1 MCNSPVE
8 KRSVQILSSRPGVC
22 GRENN
27 FCLSIIQHADSRA
40 LFVSALD
47 NLVAATED
55 SATTHQYMVKLAQAV
70 HAVADAHLGATQ
82 EDIGLDAR

>member
-1 MCNSPVE
+1 MSKSC
-8 KRSVQILSSRPGVC
+8 RPGGF

-47 NLVAATED
+47 NLVAANED
-55 SATTHQYMVKLAQAV
+55 SATTHWHVVKLAQAV
-70 HAVADAHLGATQ
+70 HAAADAHLGATQ
-82 EDIGLDAR
+82 EDIGLDTG